1 MDNYLHYKL
10 RKFTYIQNVETPF
23 QPKRNILDTRVC
35 RRRWE
40 SFMEQIKCMLDT
52 FSLAAAIWIF
62 QNEKKQRREK
72 KMPETSFMT
81 SFSFDGFEN
90 DQKTIETMRK
100 HHFNVKWELPN
111 KIIKTF

>member
-90 DQKTIETMRK
+90 D
-100 HHFNVKWELPN
+100 
-111 KIIKTF
+111 